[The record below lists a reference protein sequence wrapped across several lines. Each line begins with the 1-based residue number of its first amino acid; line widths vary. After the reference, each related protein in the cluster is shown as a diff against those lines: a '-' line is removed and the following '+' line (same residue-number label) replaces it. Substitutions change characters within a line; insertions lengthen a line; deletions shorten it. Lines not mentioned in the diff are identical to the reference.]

1 MCYALEMYNSKYWT
15 TVFIFYT
22 LVQFNCYTATHH
34 KIRASDNQILFET
47 GFVLYFFES
56 LTYRNCF
63 FLISFRTNGIPSKF
77 NMFSGMQLFFRVLSK
92 PDNHVQKRKYTRPIF
107 IIYFSGMLH
116 NWVTAIGLNDSSIIA
131 IKFLTAISSFKIIIT
146 LLNFSENFS
155 NIISMPYNQNF
166 FGRGRV
172 PMWQS
177 QSPYGMFR
185 PICPPGGIEKIFSI
199 SRFLTGNVEGGGFE
213 LRTKKYTKKNL
224 CGHRLIVSS
233 ILVSCK
239 WFHKILNGE
248 C

>member
-1 MCYALEMYNSKYWT
+1 MYNSKYWT

-22 LVQFNCYTATHH
+22 LVQFNCYTDTHH
-34 KIRASDNQILFET
+34 KIQASDNQNFFET
-47 GFVLYFFES
+47 GFVFYSSKS
-56 LTYRNCF
+56 LTYRNYF
-63 FLISFRTNGIPSKF
+63 FLITFRTNGIPSKF
-77 NMFSGMQLFFRVLSK
+77 ITFSGIQLFFVLSK
-92 PDNHVQKRKYTRPIF
+92 PDTYVQKRKYTRLIF

-116 NWVTAIGLNDSSIIA
+116 SWVTAIGVKESCIIG
-131 IKFLTAISSFKIIIT
+131 IKFLLASSSFKIIIT
-146 LLNFSENFS
+146 LLNFSENFI

-199 SRFLTGNVEGGGFE
+199 SRFLTGNVDGGGVE
-213 LRTKKYTKKNL
+213 LRTKKYIKKKL

-239 WFHKILNGE
+239 WFYKILNGE